1 LNGDINEVLT
11 CDTLMMAGH
20 SQGLLGMMYKLQV
33 PFLGLLG
40 VTILVITGYVRDK
53 FMDPDEYW
61 EMHNVAGSV
70 IYDES
75 SDLDWEDM
83 LPLHFVDGLYP
94 LFPNA
99 AYPILGLAIGKLIHG
114 QQAAKKIQL
123 FEQDLTSWWNYHC
136 MRCYAYIGW

>member
-1 LNGDINEVLT
+1 
-11 CDTLMMAGH
+11 
-20 SQGLLGMMYKLQV
+20 
-33 PFLGLLG
+33 

-70 IYDES
+70 VYDES

-114 QQAAKKIQL
+114 QQAAIKSNYLNKISL
-123 FEQDLTSWWNYHC
+123 AGGITIVCGVMLTLVGKLAPSWINESDLYGV
-136 MRCYAYIGW
+136 YIGKWRPWPYETLELSLVSIG